1 MLCSFGTRIDTKL
14 ALPDCGGGG
23 GREEQGE
30 DDRAEEEEKGTEE
43 EGWGGG
49 RASEQR
55 GYKRMRTG
63 HAGGGGRW
71 QRWQQAPVAL
81 ATVVANCIIN

>member
-30 DDRAEEEEKGTEE
+30 EEEGGQDDRAEEEGTEE

-49 RASEQR
+49 ARENSAVTREREQGTQVGGEMAAMAAGPSSV
-55 GYKRMRTG
+55 GY
-63 HAGGGGRW
+63 GRS
-71 QRWQQAPVAL
+71 
-81 ATVVANCIIN
+81 